1 MIIKKCEIDDIEK
14 ISEFYDNVIIYLD
27 NHINYPKWKYKIYP
41 SIISVTDNINKG
53 FQYEAIINNEIV
65 ASFVLNDDPEGSY
78 EKAKWSK
85 DINKFMVIHGFAI
98 KPELQ
103 NKGIGTKILEF
114 CKEEA
119 KRLGYEG
126 IRLDVVPSNIPA
138 KNFYIKNGFNYVS
151 DIDLDRNIDDIPFF
165 SLFEFYF

>member
-78 EKAKWSK
+78 EKCKWSK

-103 NKGIGTKILEF
+103 NKGIGTNILEF

-119 KRLGYEG
+119 CVLKE
-126 IRLDVVPSNIPA
+126 V
-138 KNFYIKNGFNYVS
+138 IKV
-151 DIDLDRNIDDIPFF
+151 LEF
-165 SLFEFYF
+165 SLNFINIESNNFLQSKYLYMFFI

>member
-14 ISEFYDNVIIYLD
+14 ISEFYDDVIIYLD

-85 DINKFMVIHGFAI
+85 SINKFMVIHGFAI

-119 KRLGYEG
+119 K
-126 IRLDVVPSNIPA
+126 
-138 KNFYIKNGFNYVS
+138 K
-151 DIDLDRNIDDIPFF
+151 
-165 SLFEFYF
+165 

>member
-1 MIIKKCEIDDIEK
+1 MIIRKCNEEDI
-14 ISEFYDNVIIYLD
+14 IITSEFYDNEIIFLD

-53 FQYEAIINNEIV
+53 FQYGAYINNELV

-85 DINKFMVIHGFAI
+85 SINRFMVIHGFAI

-103 NKGIGTKILEF
+103 NKGIGTNILEF

-119 KRLGYEG
+119 LKLGYEG

-138 KNFYIKNGFNYVS
+138 KNFYIKNGFKYVA